1 MLSAE
6 AARRAVAQVPRF
18 VDRVAARP
26 WPILAGLVAAH
37 WFAVAWFALT
47 VKHNGIVYYQGGDQ
61 INYTT
66 TAWLLVD
73 GQLPSTHYI
82 GYGWV
87 LPLLP
92 VAWITSGEYISFLP
106 WTMLLNVGLLA
117 PIALACVY
125 GLANRIGGRLLA
137 LWAAALWV
145 AAPFLAIPFFRD
157 DYHERFVEQFLP
169 QALGLSALADY
180 PSMICL
186 LVAAY
191 LLVRAVD
198 GAEWTWAVAAGTA
211 AGVAATI
218 KPANLIFLAGPALLL
233 VLARPF
239 RLVLPFAAG
248 IAPPLALLLAWKV
261 RGVGNLP
268 GVTLPEAH
276 LAATATLN
284 SVGVDIGRYV
294 DYDLDVFRANMAHL
308 REFFWSARALQWIPF
323 AGALAVAR
331 RSVPLAGLL
340 FGWFAAFLAIK
351 GTVQQSTVESG
362 SFFRLL
368 MPAFPAYFLLFASI
382 PLLVPGA
389 ARRVSERLPGPPPRP
404 LGRYVLTA
412 AVALLVVVPAVAIF
426 VPTPTGEDDPD
437 AITLR
442 GLMAP
447 VDDSI
452 HVSVSADGQARTVS
466 WTHRDYGPTRVFYRV
481 FRTKPGGDD
490 FDCAGNAA
498 RECRLEMQMLTSTR
512 ADTFNDPSPPV
523 DALYRVGIATNWEDN
538 SKGGDVIAFSRPI
551 AATP

>member
-1 MLSAE
+1 MRSAE
-6 AARRAVAQVPRF
+6 SARSALAWLGGAVT
-18 VDRVAARP
+18 RVAERP
-26 WPILAGLVAAH
+26 RPVLLGLVAVQ
-37 WFAVAWFALT
+37 WLAVLAFAL
-47 VKHNGIVYYQGGDQ
+47 VVEHNGIVYFQGGDQ

-66 TAWLLVD
+66 SAWLIAH
-73 GQLPSTHYI
+73 GQLPPTEFI

-87 LPLLP
+87 LPLVP
-92 VAWITSGEYISFLP
+92 VAWIANSDYTSFLP

-117 PIALACVY
+117 PIALACIY
-125 GLANRIGGRLLA
+125 ALANRIGGRLLA
-137 LWAAALWV
+137 LWAAVLWV

-180 PSMICL
+180 PSMVCL

-198 GAEWTWAVAAGTA
+198 GSDWTWAVAAGAA

-218 KPANLIFLAGPALLL
+218 KPSNLIFLAGPALLL

-261 RGVGNLP
+261 RGLGNVPVLSM
-268 GVTLPEAH
+268 PEAH

-284 SVGVDIGRYV
+284 SVGVDLGRYV

-308 REFFWSARALQWIPF
+308 REWFWSVRVLEWIPL
-323 AGALAVAR
+323 AGSLAVAR

-340 FGWFAAFLAIK
+340 AGWFGAFLALK
-351 GTVQQSTVESG
+351 GSVPQSTVESG

-389 ARRVSERLPGPPPRP
+389 ARRVSERLPTRRP
-404 LGRYVLTA
+404 LGRRVLA
-412 AVALLVVVPAVAIF
+412 VAVALLVVVPAVAIF
-426 VPTPTGEDDPD
+426 VPTPTGDDDPD
-437 AITLR
+437 SISLR
-442 GLMAP
+442 GVITP
-447 VDDSI
+447 VDHSI
-452 HVSVSADGQARTVS
+452 RVSVSAKGEARTIS
-466 WTHRDYGPTRVFYRV
+466 WAHRDYGETKVFYRV
-481 FRTKPGGDD
+481 FRTAADGVDVNCIGD
-490 FDCAGNAA
+490 AA
-498 RECRLEMQMLTSTR
+498 KDCRLEMLMLTSTR
-512 ADTFNDPSPPV
+512 ADRYTDLSPPV
-523 DALYRVGIATNWEDN
+523 DALYRIGIATNWEDN
-538 SKGGDVIAFSRPI
+538 TEGGDVIAFSRPV